1 MLPRSVMVARGT
13 LLRARGGISSS
24 CRSRIVS
31 AAWLSARSSAGVC
44 TLLRARA
51 GILPACRSRIVSAA
65 WLDARSCAGVATT
78 PSEEKKDT
86 AATSSQEKK
95 DKPAGW
101 GMWFLYF
108 AGGVSG
114 VVWLYYFYKARY
126 SFHQTEIL
134 LLEAF
139 SRLPLYYPPDPSE
152 SEAVLNSS
160 TDASGLPEDLKMA
173 FCEWFVVTD
182 LEEPDGVTRDDVLE
196 LMGELGLNEDAQPA
210 KDFLYR
216 GAGHIEERRR
226 LSCVGLQES
235 LTLYATLTTESAK
248 QLSQPPAEGAPA
260 PEPPKSG
267 AEQSA
272 VLRKKFKRSQT
283 ALSGAEVLRQ
293 AMAPSGGQAMPNFVS
308 SADPAP
314 ERPAAASPEVAAAAP
329 SRAPEEEPGELDEDE
344 DLRLEDVRLARLEA
358 ELLGRLERHG
368 NLSPAEESRLA
379 DVRHKRSAIKL
390 PAP

>member
-1 MLPRSVMVARGT
+1 M
-13 LLRARGGISSS
+13 
-24 CRSRIVS
+24 VS
-31 AAWLSARSSAGVC
+31 AAWLG
-44 TLLRARA
+44 
-51 GILPACRSRIVSAA
+51 
-65 WLDARSCAGVATT
+65 ARSCAGAATT
-78 PSEEKKDT
+78 PSEEKKDST
-86 AATSSQEKK
+86 AAPSQEKK
-95 DKPAGW
+95 EEKKPAGW
-101 GMWFLYF
+101 GMWFVYV
-108 AGGVSG
+108 ASGVGG

-139 SRLPLYYPPDPSE
+139 SRLPFYYPPDPSE
-152 SEAVLNSS
+152 SESVVNSS
-160 TDASGLPEDLKMA
+160 TDASGLPEDLKTA

-196 LMGELGLNEDAQPA
+196 LMGELGLNEEAQPA

-248 QLSQPPAEGAPA
+248 QLGQTPAEGAPA
-260 PEPPKSG
+260 PAPPKSG
-267 AEQSA
+267 AEQLE

-293 AMAPSGGQAMPNFVS
+293 AMAPSGGQTMPNFAS
-308 SADPAP
+308 SADAAP
-314 ERPAAASPEVAAAAP
+314 ERPAGATPEVAAAP
-329 SRAPEEEPGELDEDE
+329 LRAPEEDPGELDEDE

-379 DVRHKRSAIKL
+379 DVRQKRSAMKL
-390 PAP
+390 QAP